1 MPDSSPSEM
10 MECCSHT
17 ARLAIGNVKFHS
29 GFGSVTLGDGFLP
42 LDLSLLICQ
51 MEGLIPLLI
60 PVLGHWKK

>member
-1 MPDSSPSEM
+1 MPDSSPSKM

-17 ARLAIGNVKFHS
+17 TRLAIRKVKFHS
-29 GFGSVTLGDGFLP
+29 GLGSVTLGEGFVP